1 MDNQIRLYVSACIG
15 CMVLIVLDRMAEGTI
30 PSVFSLSVVVG
41 WMCMGTLVLGVVQ
54 HVGVWVEYM
63 VCLALVLGLILGTV
77 QTIYPDVL
85 VYPELS

>member
-1 MDNQIRLYVSACIG
+1 MDEQIRLYVSACIG
-15 CMVLIVLDRMAEGTI
+15 CMVLIVLDRMVEGTI
-30 PSVFSLSVVVG
+30 PSIFSLSVVVG
-41 WMCMGTLVLGVVQ
+41 WMCMGVLVLGVVQ
-54 HVGVWVEYM
+54 YMGSWVEYV